1 MSATDPAGVRPTTVR
16 RYESDVPVTY
26 DDEGTGWMLF
36 AASMLSIVAALNLID
51 GVAAV
56 SNSKFFVGHAE
67 FVFGDLKT
75 WGWILIAVAVI
86 QAVVVAGIV
95 LEWRGFRWAGAGIA
109 GINAIT
115 QLLFMPA
122 YPLWALSL
130 FAVDI
135 LVIWALVRYGA
146 TSRD

>member
-1 MSATDPAGVRPTTVR
+1 MSATDPRARPNVRQYQGGAPAA
-16 RYESDVPVTY
+16 Y

-51 GVAAV
+51 GIAAV
-56 SNSKFFVGHAE
+56 SNSKFFVGNAE
-67 FVFGDLKT
+67 FVFADLKT
-75 WGWILIAVAVI
+75 WGWILIAVAVV

-95 LEWRGFRWAGAGIA
+95 LEWRGFRWGGVAIA
-109 GINAIT
+109 GLNAIA
-115 QLLFMPA
+115 QLMFMPA
-122 YPLWALSL
+122 YPLWSLAL

-135 LVIWALVRYGA
+135 LVIYALVAYGA